1 MKIWLLDE
9 ERFARVNNL
18 KEVTNPVS
26 FEKGMI
32 PTADGLFSN
41 EIFGM
46 NIYDRRH
53 NWAYIDLK
61 NHYLNP
67 KAYITL
73 KALNRAFESV
83 IYGTKNFV
91 IKDGVLVEDEAGDTG
106 IEWLYKNWEKINFK
120 KNDSNKRNSRVNMLE
135 NHSKDEIFCTKWAVC
150 PAFYRDVNLQNN
162 SSGRP
167 KVPEIN
173 DMYAAIIRN
182 VNIIETGNNFDF
194 MINSVIG
201 KTQSLL
207 LDIYNLMK
215 EKINGKNGY
224 LRRSILGKSIDY
236 CGRIVI
242 TATPYDN
249 NSVEDQ
255 HVNFYYTGVPL
266 SHCCAQLTPFIIWWV
281 NGYFRTRIINNK
293 DQFPVLNDKGD
304 RVYVHLDSPETVFN
318 DDYIDRNLARWIN
331 NPSSRFDLIELPIK
345 KEDREKFKI
354 KGPRYLTLDGYS
366 YTTTTMAKRAY
377 TTNSNDSGKLVSR
390 PITWTDILYMAAF
403 EMSED
408 KHVEITR
415 YPMLDY
421 LGTFFSRVYV
431 ISTRKTVPMIINDKL
446 YDTYPIV
453 DLTLPKGRIEASFID
468 SYKICPLYL
477 PGLDGDHDG
486 DQITSKMVF
495 SKEANADA
503 ERIMTSKSNILTID
517 GGSIRSIGNE
527 GIQTLYTLTKFH

>member
-9 ERFARVNNL
+9 EKFVRVNSL

-26 FEKGMI
+26 FEKGMV
-32 PTADGLFSN
+32 PTSDGLFSN

-73 KALNRAFESV
+73 KTLNRAFESV
-83 IYGTKNFV
+83 IYGTKTYS
-91 IKDGVLVEDEAGDTG
+91 IKDGLLVEDENGGTG

-120 KNDSNKRNSRVNMLE
+120 KNDSNKRNSRIDMLG

-162 SSGRP
+162 TSGRP

-182 VNIIETGNNFDF
+182 VNIVETGTNFDF

-207 LDIYNLMK
+207 VDIYNLMK

-236 CGRIVI
+236 CARIVI

-255 HVNFYYTGVPL
+255 HINFYYTGVPL

-281 NGYFRTRIINNK
+281 NGYFRTRIINHK
-293 DQFPVLNDKGD
+293 DQFPVLNDAGD
-304 RVYVHLDSPETVFN
+304 RVYVHLDNPETVFN

-331 NPSSRFDLIELPIK
+331 NPSSRFDLIELPIR

-354 KGPRYLTLDGYS
+354 KGPRYLTLEGYS
-366 YTTTTMAKRAY
+366 YTTTTMAKRAVSVH
-377 TTNSNDSGKLVSR
+377 NNDTGTLINR

-403 EMSED
+403 DVSED

-431 ISTRKTVPMIINDKL
+431 ISTRKTIPMIINDKL
-446 YDTYPIV
+446 YETYPIV
-453 DLTLPKGRIEASFID
+453 DLSTPKGRIEAAFID

-486 DQITSKMVF
+486 DQITSKILF
-495 SKEANADA
+495 SKEANEDA
-503 ERIMTSKSNILTID
+503 ERIMVSKSNILTID

>member
-9 ERFARVNNL
+9 ERFVNVNNL

-32 PTADGLFSN
+32 PTSDGLFSN

-53 NWAYIDLK
+53 NWAYIDMK
-61 NHYLNP
+61 RHYMNP
-67 KAYITL
+67 KAYLTL
-73 KALNRAFESV
+73 KTLNRAFESV
-83 IYGTKNFV
+83 IYGTKTFI

-106 IEWLYKNWEKINFK
+106 IEWLYKNWEKINFQ
-120 KNDSNKRNSRVNMLE
+120 KNDSNKRNSRIDMLK
-135 NHSKDEIFCTKWAVC
+135 NHSKDEIFFTKWAVC

-162 SSGRP
+162 ASGRP

-173 DMYAAIIRN
+173 DMYAAILRN

-194 MINSVIG
+194 MINSVVG
-201 KTQSLL
+201 KTQNLL
-207 LDIYNLMK
+207 LYIYNLMK
-215 EKINGKNGY
+215 EKITGKNGY

-281 NGYFRTRIINNK
+281 NGYFRTRIIDNK
-293 DQFPVLNDKGD
+293 DKFPVFNDKGE

-345 KEDREKFKI
+345 QADREKFKI
-354 KGPRYLTLDGYS
+354 KGPRYLTLEGYS

-377 TTNSNDSGKLVSR
+377 SANSNDTGKLVNR
-390 PITWTDILYMAAF
+390 PLTWTDILYMAAYD
-403 EMSED
+403 MSED
-408 KHVEITR
+408 KHVQITR

-421 LGTFFSRVYV
+421 LGTFFSRIYV
-431 ISTRKTVPMIINDKL
+431 ISTRKTVPMIINDKI

-453 DLTLPKGRIEASFID
+453 DLSLPKGRIEASFID

-486 DQITSKMVF
+486 DQITSKILF
-495 SKEANADA
+495 SKEANEDA
-503 ERIMTSKSNILTID
+503 ERIMVSKSNILTID